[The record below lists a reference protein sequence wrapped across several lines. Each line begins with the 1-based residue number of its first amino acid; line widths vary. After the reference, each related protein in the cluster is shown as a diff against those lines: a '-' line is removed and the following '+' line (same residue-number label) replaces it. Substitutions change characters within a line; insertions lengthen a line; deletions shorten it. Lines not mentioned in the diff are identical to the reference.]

1 MSFPRVPQ
9 DRLSLTQGA
18 TQLKNLIEWKHILVW
33 ASSVSMKLEKKSG
46 VKLDLASYFR
56 ELYT

>member
-18 TQLKNLIEWKHILVW
+18 TQLKNLIEWKHILPVGKQCIDE
-33 ASSVSMKLEKKSG
+33 VGEKIRRQARFS
-46 VKLDLASYFR
+46 
-56 ELYT
+56 